1 MEVVNPDLAKVVFGG
16 EATGTTLREH
26 ASTSSRQFVRSQDHL
41 SLWKEG
47 AKGRILS
54 ALQAFDAFGFP
65 KLIEAVEFGTAVLPP
80 DQSEPAT
87 TLKTRREAL
96 GLTAENVAQ
105 AAGVTHIEVQ
115 DSENPRSRVPIRLLE
130 RICAS
135 LGLDER
141 LIGFEKGAGGDSVL
155 AVRLKTLGSQ
165 TPGLPPRI
173 VSQLAEASWVARTQS
188 RLESDLT
195 IQGRISIQNSPD
207 SNYGSAGY
215 PAWQHG
221 YWLAS
226 KTRQLIGLANDE
238 PIHSMRDLCSRLGFP
253 VIQAQLPGQFAGATV
268 ANMDR
273 RAIVVNTEGFNSNV
287 WVRRA
292 TLAHELAHLL
302 WDPDERL
309 QRLRVDEYTLIQ
321 SSPWDISTDYVEA
334 RANAF
339 SVEFLAPAAAI
350 EKTFNQAE
358 SNDAGVRNV
367 MHRFGISATAA
378 KYHIWN
384 TTGRKIALEEL
395 IVHDVNPGDEWL
407 GPEDFTLDYFPIK
420 STPALRRGEFSAA
433 VVASEM
439 RGMISEDTAS
449 SYLCTTAEEYRKERD
464 FILQIFP
471 NYSL

>member
-1 MEVVNPDLAKVVFGG
+1 MEIGNPEVVKVVFGI

-26 ASTSSRQFVRSQDHL
+26 AATSSRQFVRSQDHL

-54 ALQAFDAFGFP
+54 ARQAFDAFGLP

-80 DQSEPAT
+80 DQTEPAT
-87 TLKTRREAL
+87 TLKTRRQDL

-105 AAGVTHIEVQ
+105 AAGVSLIEVQ
-115 DSENPRSRVPIRLLE
+115 DAENPCSRVPIRLLE

-155 AVRLKTLGSQ
+155 AVRLKTLRTQ
-165 TPGLPPRI
+165 KHGLPPRT

-188 RLESDLT
+188 RLDRDLT
-195 IQGRISIQNSPD
+195 IKGRISIQVSPD
-207 SNYGSAGY
+207 ANYGNAEY

-221 YWLAS
+221 YWLAL

-238 PIHSMRDLCSRLGFP
+238 PIRSMRDLCSKLGFP
-253 VIQAQLPGQFAGATV
+253 VIQAELPAKFAGATV

-273 RAIVVNTEGFNSNV
+273 RAIVVNTKGFNSNV

-309 QRLRVDEYTLIQ
+309 QRLRVDDYTLIE
-321 SSPWDISTDYVEA
+321 SSPFDSTDYVEA

-350 EKTFNQAE
+350 EKTFNKAE
-358 SNDAGVRNV
+358 SNDAGVKNV
-367 MHRFGISATAA
+367 MHQFGISATAA

-384 TTGRKIALEEL
+384 TTGRQIDLDEL
-395 IVHDVNPGDEWL
+395 VVHDVTPGAEWL
-407 GPEDFTLDYFPIK
+407 GLEDFTLDYFPIK

-433 VVASEM
+433 VAASEM
-439 RGMISEDTAS
+439 RGIISEDTAS
-449 SYLCTTAEEYRKERD
+449 SYLCTTAEEYMRERE
-464 FILQIFP
+464 FILKIFP